1 MNKSV
6 GRVLLALVIIV
17 CATGC
22 LKMTVPSSEICG
34 TWRAIHED
42 WTVWDNGVKTNSSY
56 DYGGEPTNESVFF
69 KLSKPSFDLV
79 FSTAETKSL
88 RLVYSDRFSATDPK
102 TSLPIT
108 TEMALTL
115 KKRKLYGPNNEVWT
129 VGVVQGNRMQISY
142 NSGVMTQDGGGEL
155 QRIGSFVLVKQ

>member
-22 LKMTVPSSEICG
+22 LKMTIPSSEICG

-56 DYGGEPTNESVFF
+56 DYGGEPTDESVFF
-69 KLSKPSFDLV
+69 KLSKTSFDLV
-79 FSTAETKSL
+79 FSSTQTKSL
-88 RLVYSDRFSATDPK
+88 KLVYSHCMR
-102 TSLPIT
+102 
-108 TEMALTL
+108 
-115 KKRKLYGPNNEVWT
+115 
-129 VGVVQGNRMQISY
+129 
-142 NSGVMTQDGGGEL
+142 
-155 QRIGSFVLVKQ
+155 

>member
-1 MNKSV
+1 MTKSI

-22 LKMTVPSSEICG
+22 LKMTIPSSEICG

-56 DYGGEPTNESVFF
+56 DYGGEPTDESVFF
-69 KLSKPSFDLV
+69 KLSKTSFDLV
-79 FSTAETKSL
+79 FSSTQTKSL
-88 RLVYSDRFSATDPK
+88 KLVYSDRFSAINPS
-102 TSLPIT
+102 TSLHTT
-108 TEMALTL
+108 TEMSVTL

-155 QRIGSFVLVKQ
+155 QRIGSFILVKQ

>member
-1 MNKSV
+1 MTKSI

-88 RLVYSDRFSATDPK
+88 RLVYSDRFSAINPS
-102 TSLPIT
+102 TSLHTT
-108 TEMALTL
+108 TEMSVTL

>member
-88 RLVYSDRFSATDPK
+88 RLVYSDRFSAINPS
-102 TSLPIT
+102 TSLHTT
-108 TEMALTL
+108 TEMSVTL

>member
-1 MNKSV
+1 MTKSI

-22 LKMTVPSSEICG
+22 LKMTIPSSEICG

-88 RLVYSDRFSATDPK
+88 RLVYSDRFSAINPS
-102 TSLPIT
+102 TSLHTT
-108 TEMALTL
+108 TEMSVTL

>member
-1 MNKSV
+1 MTKSI

-22 LKMTVPSSEICG
+22 LKLTVPSSEICG

-115 KKRKLYGPNNEVWT
+115 KKRKLSGPNDEVWT

-155 QRIGSFVLVKQ
+155 QRIGSFILVKQ

>member
-1 MNKSV
+1 MTKSI

-22 LKMTVPSSEICG
+22 LKLTVPSSEICG

-88 RLVYSDRFSATDPK
+88 RLVYSDRFSAINPS
-102 TSLPIT
+102 TSLHTT
-108 TEMALTL
+108 TEMSVTL

-155 QRIGSFVLVKQ
+155 QRIGSFILVKQ

>member
-1 MNKSV
+1 M
-6 GRVLLALVIIV
+6 ALVIIV

-22 LKMTVPSSEICG
+22 LKLTVPSSEICG

-88 RLVYSDRFSATDPK
+88 RLVYSDRFSAINPS
-102 TSLPIT
+102 TSLHTT
-108 TEMALTL
+108 TEMSVTL
-115 KKRKLYGPNNEVWT
+115 KKRKLYGPNNVVWT
-129 VGVVQGNRMQISY
+129 VGVVQGNRMQIFY